1 VTTRPVGSDPSG
13 LGRAG
18 PGLAG
23 HGVASSGTAWDPVVA
38 FTVGGRVSYLR
49 ETLASWSNVRGIEG
63 AELIFC
69 CEPGHYEA
77 AQMCR
82 EVEFAPVLCSVNP
95 SRFGVLRNPWHAFDT
110 AFRGYEADFAVLAE
124 EDITVSPDAL
134 EFFAW
139 CQRYR
144 DDSSVLAVSL
154 HQRDAQPGGLAG
166 VTTARWDYDG
176 AHMWVWGTWRDRW
189 ENLLRDDWDFAYEE
203 NGGGP
208 LQRGFDWRIRN
219 KYCLQQGMRVIAPCM
234 SRAQHIGKYGGAHA
248 TPAQY
253 AGLKSRCFAGPDVG
267 PQDYREVT

>member
-1 VTTRPVGSDPSG
+1 MIEI
-13 LGRAG
+13 
-18 PGLAG
+18 
-23 HGVASSGTAWDPVVA
+23 A
-38 FTVGGRVSYLR
+38 FTVHNRPKYLR
-49 ETLASWSNVRGIEG
+49 ETLDSWSQVRGIED
-63 AELIFC
+63 AHLNFR
-69 CEPGHYEA
+69 CEPGCYEA
-77 AQMCR
+77 QQICK
-82 EVEFAPVLCSVNP
+82 EFAMPPRNGWTEVNQEKL
-95 SRFGVLRNPWHAFDT
+95 GVLRNPWQALTDAFSFDD
-110 AFRGYEADFAVLAE
+110 ADFAVLAE

-144 DDSSVLAVSL
+144 DDPLVLAVSL

-189 ENLLRDDWDFAYEE
+189 ENLLRDDWDFSYEE
-203 NGGGP
+203 NGGGE
-208 LQRGFDWRIRN
+208 LQRGWDWRLRN
-219 KYCLQQGMRVIAPCM
+219 KWCLGQGMRVIAPCM

-248 TPAQY
+248 TPAQF